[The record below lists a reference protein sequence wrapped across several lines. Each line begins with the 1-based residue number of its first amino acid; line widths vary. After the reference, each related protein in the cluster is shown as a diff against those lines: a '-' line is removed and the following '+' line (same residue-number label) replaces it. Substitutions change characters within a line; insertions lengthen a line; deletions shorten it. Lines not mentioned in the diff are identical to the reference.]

1 MHLKRFDFVNN
12 KWVKT
17 QKVVNFPFKNFDP
30 TAYLASIP
38 HETIIRHRKLQE
50 TLRRQQESGKCN
62 DTNSDLIDRIAEEKL
77 NGDVGNNGYCGAN
90 DGYIDG
96 DTAEKLIDVDE
107 ENCKSAVN
115 HQRSPFKKRQ
125 RLESTSLMKTPVMDE
140 DLQDFHEHKLLKG
153 QDKFDLKYQLYAVVV
168 SKICYVVFELIY
180 EMEDSEIQS

>member
-38 HETIIRHRKLQE
+38 HETIMRHRKLKE
-50 TLRRQQESGKCN
+50 TLRHQRELGKCN
-62 DTNSDLIDRIAEEKL
+62 DVNSDLIDRITEEKL
-77 NGDVGNNGYCGAN
+77 NGEDVGNGYCGAN

-96 DTAEKLIDVDE
+96 DTVEKLIDVDE
-107 ENCKSAVN
+107 ENCMSTVN
-115 HQRSPFKKRQ
+115 QKRSPVKKRQ

-168 SKICYVVFELIY
+168 SKIFDVLFH
-180 EMEDSEIQS
+180 